1 MNLDDNRIEE
11 KPVTQLMKD
20 KFIGGKGFGL
30 KLLWD
35 GTKADTKWNDPEN
48 EIIISPGPVAG
59 ITQYSGTGKSLVV
72 TVSPTDFIMD
82 SNVGGFY
89 GPFLKFCGFD
99 AIEIQG
105 KAKNDVIIVIDEEL
119 QTVTIEEAPLEET
132 DSHVLADQLTKMYA
146 EEGKEI
152 ITKFPADKLI
162 GCGMNY

>member
-1 MNLDDNRIEE
+1 MNISEIKQAHKLLKEQKYVWKPIDKGYNNRTLYVNLDNNRIEE
-11 KPVTQLMKD
+11 KPVTQWMKD

-35 GTKADTKWNDPEN
+35 GTRPDTRWNDPDN

-72 TVSPTDFIMD
+72 TISPTDFVMD
-82 SNVGGFY
+82 SNVGGFF

-105 KAKNDVIIVIDEEL
+105 KATKDVIIVIDE
-119 QTVTIEEAPLEET
+119 PRN
-132 DSHVLADQLTKMYA
+132 H
-146 EEGKEI
+146 
-152 ITKFPADKLI
+152 PH
-162 GCGMNY
+162 